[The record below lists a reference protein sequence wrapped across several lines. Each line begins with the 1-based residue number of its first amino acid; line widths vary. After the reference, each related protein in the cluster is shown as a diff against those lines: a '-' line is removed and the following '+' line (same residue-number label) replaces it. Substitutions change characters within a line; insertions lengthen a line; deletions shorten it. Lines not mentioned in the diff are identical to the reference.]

1 VTGSVKDTLVGAR
14 QELES
19 RWRRLTFYLP
29 PEEVDSDDT
38 LTEQVRFVAKI
49 SRVVVEHELRPR
61 SPVAS

>member
-1 VTGSVKDTLVGAR
+1 VSLANSAVFENSVTGSVKDTLIGAR

-38 LTEQVRFVAKI
+38 LTAQVC
-49 SRVVVEHELRPR
+49 ELCEAIQGG
-61 SPVAS
+61 V